1 MKKTYE
7 KYILQRRNLLQRTLS
22 VQFKGSCTSCIK
34 KKSKKVIYLAM
45 NWWIYASIG
54 RNEIYH
60 NIQSCGSDKGFLFWY
75 DVLLPSGQR

>member
-1 MKKTYE
+1 MKSTF
-7 KYILQRRNLLQRTLS
+7 N
-22 VQFKGSCTSCIK
+22 KGEIYYKGHFLYSLRVVVLHVSKK